1 MCCSDVTRQD
11 SQLTLIIYDRASADN
26 YILGTVQIKPILR
39 HDHTVDQWYKLRGF
53 QDDHTV
59 TGEMRVQVTF
69 SQNKVSLSRFSCL
82 HTLLTTHP
90 VPQSAVAQ
98 GL

>member
-1 MCCSDVTRQD
+1 MSYSDVTRQD

-69 SQNKVSLSRFSCL
+69 SQNKVSPSKFLVL
-82 HTLLTTHP
+82 THVLTTHA